1 MTQNNSTEQNSSLS
15 HSLYNELEGLK
26 IRIAFAEIDEDELN
40 KFEQNPSSVSES
52 DYSDAAQKKTLK
64 LIEHKLN
71 KRLRKQFVLKTLPRT
86 LHIVT
91 ITLLLFFI
99 GLTTAVATVRPI
111 RLRVLDFIARIEENY
126 SAVSLVFSENE
137 ELDVPDEWKG
147 MYYPSYIPDSFMFSH
162 IDEHFNSVYYTSTNN
177 RALEFG
183 EFQDNVYTNVNIDDE
198 DAIDI
203 TINGYSG
210 IATSNNQ
217 STIITWCIDDTYL
230 YLYFNGDFDEAE
242 RIAES
247 VRLIDSSNL

>member
-40 KFEQNPSSVSES
+40 EYERNPSSVSES

-99 GLTTAVATVRPI
+99 GLTTAIATVRPV
-111 RLRVLDFIARIEENY
+111 RLRILDFIARIEENY
-126 SAVSLVFSENE
+126 SEISLVNDIDYAIIPS
-137 ELDVPDEWKG
+137 EWKG
-147 MYYPSYIPDSFMFSH
+147 EYYPVYIPGAFKLSH
-162 IDEHFNSVYYTSTNN
+162 IDALFNMANYTSTDD
-177 RALEFG
+177 RILQFG
-183 EFQDNVYTNVNIDDE
+183 EYSDADYSNFSIDEENAFEIAINDNAGIAMTDE
-198 DAIDI
+198 DG
-203 TINGYSG
+203 T
-210 IATSNNQ
+210 T
-217 STIITWCIDDTYL
+217 ITWCVNDTYL
-230 YLYFNGDFDEAE
+230 YLYFSDDFEEAE

-247 VRLIDSSNL
+247 VQLINSTEL

>member
-40 KFEQNPSSVSES
+40 EYERNPSSVSES

-99 GLTTAVATVRPI
+99 GLTTAIATVRPV
-111 RLRVLDFIARIEENY
+111 RLRILDFIARIEDNY
-126 SAVSLVFSENE
+126 SEISLVN
-137 ELDVPDEWKG
+137 DIDYAIVPSEWKG
-147 MYYPSYIPDSFMFSH
+147 EYYPVYIPGAFKLSH
-162 IDEHFNSVYYTSTNN
+162 IDALFNMANYTSTDD
-177 RALEFG
+177 RILQFG
-183 EFQDNVYTNVNIDDE
+183 EYSDADYSNFSIDEENAFEISINDNAGIAMTDE
-198 DAIDI
+198 DG
-203 TINGYSG
+203 T
-210 IATSNNQ
+210 T
-217 STIITWCIDDTYL
+217 ITWCVNDTYL
-230 YLYFNGDFDEAE
+230 YLYFSDDFEEAE

-247 VRLIDSSNL
+247 VQLINSTEL